1 MPRCI
6 SMDTLI
12 LFSGCF
18 YNGSSFQARKS
29 AYYYW
34 NAFLLIFLI
43 TSVVF
48 TTFSI
53 DVEQPFYRLPTA
65 ATLLLTSV
73 TFRWMYSCRC
83 LPTVD
88 YLTSL
93 DKYSL
98 ISIIFIYLCCIW
110 HGGVSHMLIY
120 FGYKLVDLR
129 VMDQYVCL
137 SFIVL
142 YFTVQLVLIIWLRR
156 GYLLRQ
162 SLRQQDIE
170 YHKRLVK
177 LHYRNSIYDKYAD
190 VHVFF
195 DEKSEPHDCPSPRT
209 AQQSIENQN
218 KLNFYLTNET
228 EYLTS

>member
-1 MPRCI
+1 
-6 SMDTLI
+6 
-12 LFSGCF
+12 
-18 YNGSSFQARKS
+18 
-29 AYYYW
+29 
-34 NAFLLIFLI
+34 
-43 TSVVF
+43 VF

-53 DVEQPFYRLPTA
+53 DVEQPFYRLPTS

-98 ISIIFIYLCCIW
+98 ISIIFIYSACIW
-110 HGGVSHMLIY
+110 HGGVSHMMLF
-120 FGYKLVDLR
+120 FGCKIEDLR
-129 VMDQYVCL
+129 IMDRYVCL
-137 SFIVL
+137 AFIVL

-162 SLRQQDIE
+162 SLKEQDVN

-177 LHYRNSIYDKYAD
+177 LHYRNSISDKYTDIHLLYEDKLDSRAT
-190 VHVFF
+190 
-195 DEKSEPHDCPSPRT
+195 SSST
-209 AQQSIENQN
+209 SQQTIRNQN

-228 EYLTS
+228 GNDVNTS